1 MPDSRCGAPR
11 CASIPS
17 PPPLRHAPF
26 KRDRF
31 SHISFSPSPIF
42 SVACPRDLMRQ
53 VDVDLG
59 SIGERMAIRTA
70 VHGGNMDAAI
80 SRLNDLNPEILET
93 NSSLLFSLHQQR
105 LIEFIRAGALQ
116 QVRCL
121 ACGRVALRTHA
132 RGHARRRAAPCPF
145 QEVTSTRLI
154 SAC

>member
-1 MPDSRCGAPR
+1 
-11 CASIPS
+11 
-17 PPPLRHAPF
+17 
-26 KRDRF
+26 
-31 SHISFSPSPIF
+31 
-42 SVACPRDLMRQ
+42 MRQ
-53 VDVDLG
+53 VDADLG

-154 SAC
+154 LAC